1 MTTLSDHVVT
11 QTKLVSLHGDCI
23 VSDINRSYR
32 TLVEAFQS
40 EGSIVIDLSK
50 IEAADITLVQLIV
63 SASKTATQQGREFS
77 LISVPKIFEDT
88 LLLAGVDFNV
98 ASGRLSA

>member
-40 EGSIVIDLSK
+40 EGSIVIDLSYK
-50 IEAADITLVQLIV
+50 IEAADITLVQLI
-63 SASKTATQQGREFS
+63 A
-77 LISVPKIFEDT
+77 
-88 LLLAGVDFNV
+88 
-98 ASGRLSA
+98 